1 MVKNE
6 FKVTDMGIKPNAKL
20 SSMGRNVFRLDLV
33 KYLQNNF
40 AKNMD
45 K

>member
-6 FKVTDMGIKPNAKL
+6 FKVTDMGIKPNAAL
-20 SSMGRNVFRLDLV
+20 SSMGRHVFRPDLV

-40 AKNMD
+40 AK
-45 K
+45 KHE